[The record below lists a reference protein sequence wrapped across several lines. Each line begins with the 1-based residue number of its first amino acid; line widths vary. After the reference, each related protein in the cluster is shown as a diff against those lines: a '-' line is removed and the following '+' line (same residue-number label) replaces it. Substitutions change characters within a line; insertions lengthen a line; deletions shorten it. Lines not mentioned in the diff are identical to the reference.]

1 MKRGGARHPVE
12 CYYHPRTR
20 YVYVDLDVHAES
32 GRIVVGALVIPYI
45 IVLLFGAVI
54 GSFLNVCIYR
64 LPREESVAWPASHCP
79 ACRQPIAVYDNIP
92 IVSYLMLRG
101 RCRACRVPIS
111 IQYPLV
117 EAANAIGYV
126 LIFWIFGLTAAA
138 CAYAAL
144 VSALIVVTGTDLSHT
159 MIPDAVTLPGI
170 VVGLVCAALILPI
183 GLVDSLLGV
192 ALGGG
197 ILWLLAWISP
207 YVFGKEGMG
216 GGDIKLMAM
225 VGAFLGWQPVL
236 LAIMIGSFLG
246 SLVGVGL
253 IAAGILRREQYIPFG
268 PFLAVGS
275 ILALLF
281 HQPLL
286 DWYWSLIIPPQ

>member
-1 MKRGGARHPVE
+1 M
-12 CYYHPRTR
+12 T
-20 YVYVDLDVHAES
+20 
-32 GRIVVGALVIPYI
+32 PYI
-45 IVLLFGAVI
+45 TVLLFGAVI

-79 ACRQPIAVYDNIP
+79 ACRQAIAVYDNIP
-92 IVSYLMLRG
+92 IVSYLILRG
-101 RCRACRVPIS
+101 RCRACGASIS
-111 IQYPLV
+111 VQYPLV

-126 LIFWIFGLTAAA
+126 AVFWMFGFTAAA

-144 VSALIVVTGTDLSHT
+144 VSALIVVAGTDLSHT

-170 VVGLVCAALILPI
+170 IVGLLSAALVLPI
-183 GLVDSLLGV
+183 GIVDSLLGIV
-192 ALGGG
+192 VGGG
-197 ILWLLAWISP
+197 ILWFLAWISP

-225 VGAFLGWQPVL
+225 VGAFIGWQPVL

-246 SLVGVGL
+246 SVVGVGL
-253 IAAGILRREQYIPFG
+253 IAAGVMRREQYIPFG

-275 ILALLF
+275 LIALLF
-281 HQPLL
+281 HQPLFE
-286 DWYWSLIIPPQ
+286 WYWSLIDISR

>member
-1 MKRGGARHPVE
+1 MIS
-12 CYYHPRTR
+12 
-20 YVYVDLDVHAES
+20 YVT
-32 GRIVVGALVIPYI
+32 
-45 IVLLFGAVI
+45 VLLFGAVI

-79 ACRQPIAVYDNIP
+79 SCRQAIPFYDNIP
-92 IVSYLMLRG
+92 IVSYLLLRG
-101 RCRACRVPIS
+101 RCRACHAPIA
-111 IQYPLV
+111 IQYPVV

-126 LIFWIFGLTAAA
+126 LVFWTFGFTPAAW
-138 CAYAAL
+138 AYAAL

-170 VVGLVCAALILPI
+170 VI
-183 GLVDSLLGV
+183 GLLC
-192 ALGGG
+192 A
-197 ILWLLAWISP
+197 ILI
-207 YVFGKEGMG
+207 
-216 GGDIKLMAM
+216 
-225 VGAFLGWQPVL
+225 LGWQPVL

-246 SLVGVGL
+246 SIVGVGL
-253 IAAGILRREQYIPFG
+253 IAIGVMRREQYIPFG

-286 DWYWSLIIPPQ
+286 EWYWALIDIPQ

>member
-1 MKRGGARHPVE
+1 MM
-12 CYYHPRTR
+12 
-20 YVYVDLDVHAES
+20 
-32 GRIVVGALVIPYI
+32 PYL

-54 GSFLNVCIYR
+54 GSFLNVCIHR

-79 ACRQPIAVYDNIP
+79 SCRQAIAFYDNIP
-92 IVSYLMLRG
+92 IVSYVVLRG
-101 RCRACRVPIS
+101 RCRACRAPIS
-111 IQYPLV
+111 IRYPLV

-126 LIFWIFGLTAAA
+126 LVFWMFGFTAAA
-138 CAYAAL
+138 CAYAVL

-170 VVGLVCAALILPI
+170 AIGLLSAAFILPI

-192 ALGGG
+192 MSAGG
-197 ILWLLAWISP
+197 ILWFLAWISP

-236 LAIMIGSFLG
+236 LAIMVGSFLG
-246 SLVGVGL
+246 SIVGVGL
-253 IAAGILRREQYIPFG
+253 IAAGILRRDQYIPFG
-268 PFLAVGS
+268 PFLSVGS
-275 ILALLF
+275 LLALLF

-286 DWYWSLIIPPQ
+286 TWYWALIDLPQ

>member
-1 MKRGGARHPVE
+1 MLMSL
-12 CYYHPRTR
+12 Y
-20 YVYVDLDVHAES
+20 
-32 GRIVVGALVIPYI
+32 LV
-45 IVLLFGAVI
+45 VLLFGAVI

-79 ACRQPIAVYDNIP
+79 SCRQGIAVYDNIP
-92 IVSYLMLRG
+92 ILSYLILRG
-101 RCRACRVPIS
+101 RCRFCQAPIS

-126 LIFWIFGLTAAA
+126 VVFWMFGFTAEA

-144 VSALIVVTGTDLSHT
+144 TSALIVVTGTDLSHT

-170 VVGLVCAALILPI
+170 LIGLLCAALVLPI
-183 GLVDSLLGV
+183 TVVDSFVGILV
-192 ALGGG
+192 GGG
-197 ILWLLAWISP
+197 LLWFLAWISP

-225 VGAFLGWQPVL
+225 VGAFVGWQPVL

-246 SLVGVGL
+246 SVVGVGL
-253 IAAGILRREQYIPFG
+253 IAAGVMRREQYIPFG

-286 DWYWSLIIPPQ
+286 EWYWSLIDLPR

>member
-1 MKRGGARHPVE
+1 MIS
-12 CYYHPRTR
+12 
-20 YVYVDLDVHAES
+20 YV
-32 GRIVVGALVIPYI
+32 

-79 ACRQPIAVYDNIP
+79 SCRKPIALYDNVP
-92 IVSYLMLRG
+92 ILSYLILRG
-101 RCRACRVPIS
+101 RCRACQVPIS
-111 IQYPLV
+111 VQYPLV
-117 EAANAIGYV
+117 EAANALGYLAV
-126 LIFWIFGLTAAA
+126 FWVFGFTAVA
-138 CAYAAL
+138 CVYAGL
-144 VSALIVVTGTDLSHT
+144 LSALIVITGTDLSHT

-170 VVGLVCAALILPI
+170 VVGLLCATMILPL
-183 GLVDSLLGV
+183 GLLNSLLGV

-197 ILWLLAWISP
+197 ILWALAWVSP
-207 YVFGKEGMG
+207 YIFGKEGMG

-225 VGAFLGWQPVL
+225 VGAFIGWQPVL

-253 IAAGILRREQYIPFG
+253 IAIGIMRRDQYIPFG
-268 PFLAVGS
+268 PFLAAGS
-275 ILALLF
+275 LLALLF

-286 DWYWSLIIPPQ
+286 EWYWSFLAFPQ

>member
-1 MKRGGARHPVE
+1 MLMIS
-12 CYYHPRTR
+12 
-20 YVYVDLDVHAES
+20 YV
-32 GRIVVGALVIPYI
+32 IVF
-45 IVLLFGAVI
+45 LFGAVI

-79 ACRQPIAVYDNIP
+79 SCAQPIATYDNIP
-92 IVSYLMLRG
+92 ILSYLILRG
-101 RCRACRVPIS
+101 RCRTCQVPIS
-111 IQYPLV
+111 VQYPLV

-126 LIFWIFGLTAAA
+126 AIFSIFGFTPDA
-138 CAYAAL
+138 CVYAGML
-144 VSALIVVTGTDLSHT
+144 SALIVITGTDLSHT
-159 MIPDAVTLPGI
+159 IIPDAVTLPGI
-170 VVGLVCAALILPI
+170 VVGLLCAAVILPI

-197 ILWLLAWISP
+197 ILWALAWVSP

-225 VGAFLGWQPVL
+225 VGAFIGWQPVL

-246 SLVGVGL
+246 SVVGVGL
-253 IAAGILRREQYIPFG
+253 IAVGILRREQYIPFG
-268 PFLAVGS
+268 PFLAAGS
-275 ILALLF
+275 LLALLF

-286 DWYWSLIIPPQ
+286 DWYWSLIAIPQ

>member
-1 MKRGGARHPVE
+1 M
-12 CYYHPRTR
+12 
-20 YVYVDLDVHAES
+20 
-32 GRIVVGALVIPYI
+32 IPYVT
-45 IVLLFGAVI
+45 VLLFGAVI

-79 ACRQPIAVYDNIP
+79 SCHGAIAFYDNVP
-92 IVSYLMLRG
+92 IVSYLILQG
-101 RCRACRVPIS
+101 RCRACRTPIS

-126 LIFWIFGLTAAA
+126 LVFWMFGFTAVA

-144 VSALIVVTGTDLSHT
+144 LSSLIVVTGTDLSHT

-170 VVGLVCAALILPI
+170 VIGLLCAALILPI

-192 ALGGG
+192 LLGGG
-197 ILWLLAWISP
+197 MLWFLAWISP

-246 SLVGVGL
+246 SIVGVGL
-253 IAAGILRREQYIPFG
+253 IAAGVMRREQYIPFG

-286 DWYWSLIIPPQ
+286 QWYWSLIDLPQ

>member
-1 MKRGGARHPVE
+1 M
-12 CYYHPRTR
+12 
-20 YVYVDLDVHAES
+20 
-32 GRIVVGALVIPYI
+32 IPYLT
-45 IVLLFGAVI
+45 VLLFGAVI

-92 IVSYLMLRG
+92 IVSYLILQG

-126 LIFWIFGLTAAA
+126 LVFWMFGFTGEAVV
-138 CAYAAL
+138 YAAL
-144 VSALIVVTGTDLSHT
+144 LSALIVITGTDLSHT

-170 VVGLVCAALILPI
+170 AAGLVCAAVVLPI
-183 GLVDSLLGV
+183 GLLDSILGV
-192 ALGGG
+192 VLGGG
-197 ILWLLAWISP
+197 TLWFLAWVSP

-225 VGAFLGWQPVL
+225 VGAFIGWQPVL

-253 IAAGILRREQYIPFG
+253 IAVGIMRREQYIPFG

-286 DWYWSLIIPPQ
+286 DWYWSLINLPQ

>member
-1 MKRGGARHPVE
+1 MIS
-12 CYYHPRTR
+12 
-20 YVYVDLDVHAES
+20 YV
-32 GRIVVGALVIPYI
+32 IVF
-45 IVLLFGAVI
+45 LFGAVI

-79 ACRQPIAVYDNIP
+79 SCAQPIAMYDNIP
-92 IVSYLMLRG
+92 ILSYLILRG
-101 RCRACRVPIS
+101 RCRTCQVPIS

-117 EAANAIGYV
+117 EAANAIGY
-126 LIFWIFGLTAAA
+126 LAIFWIFGFTPV
-138 CAYAAL
+138 AYVYAGML
-144 VSALIVVTGTDLSHT
+144 SALIVITGTDLSHT

-170 VVGLVCAALILPI
+170 VVGLLCAAVILPI

-197 ILWLLAWISP
+197 ILWALAWVSP

-225 VGAFLGWQPVL
+225 VGAFIGWQPVL

-246 SLVGVGL
+246 SVVGVGL
-253 IAAGILRREQYIPFG
+253 IAVGILRRDQYIPFG
-268 PFLAVGS
+268 PFLAAGS
-275 ILALLF
+275 LLALLF

-286 DWYWSLIIPPQ
+286 DWYWSLIAIPQ